1 MPTRCWCEKFALVIG
16 FVPSH
21 KSNIE
26 RFRKIWR
33 ESLLKIYNSI
43 FKTTLDELH
52 KAMFQNR
59 HLDIHNFDPFV
70 KSLISRYPANP
81 SVPSSHFL
89 FSRCFNKT
97 LRLWHGNLWK
107 MRGENDGLVWRLNS
121 KTSMLLSSFEESFK
135 GRTSSVSYIRYC
147 LIQYNFLLKVKS
159 LSSKNLV
166 KTTAT
171 AYFTNMCIISFP
183 ERTLCSKRSICIQEA
198 SINVM
203 FILVL
208 TTCTMINRLRLRS
221 IT

>member
-107 MRGENDGLVWRLNS
+107 MRGENDGLVWRLNL

-166 KTTAT
+166 KTTAENT
-171 AYFTNMCIISFP
+171 LSQVFYKYVHNFLPWTDTLFKAFNMYS
-183 ERTLCSKRSICIQEA
+183 RGLYKRYVHFG
-198 SINVM
+198 INYM
-203 FILVL
+203 YHD
-208 TTCTMINRLRLRS
+208 
-221 IT
+221 